1 MEFSRAQSELAA
13 HGIFP
18 YGSIELTRLEQHLAR
33 YFGREYARHKSGS
46 DHPEAYGISSF
57 LGEMTPP
64 GCREASIQQHYDT
77 EFTVFRAFLD
87 KEYLA
92 YTMAYYGSTAAEIEA
107 ATCSLED
114 AQKRKYQ
121 LVVGRA
127 QVEDGQRVLDIGCGF
142 GGLSKYLLQNF
153 QNLHVTAVNPS
164 AVQSSYIRA
173 CIKDPR
179 NPLSSGRFKLISGF
193 FDQIPDTE
201 LGTGSYDRVISLGL
215 LEHISNM
222 DLLFHKVARLL
233 APKGKTFHHC
243 IVSIPTIPQFLD
255 AGSSR
260 MGDYYPGG
268 HIWPFHEPARH
279 CTHIGFANKWFV
291 NGLNYW
297 RTLDSWHKRFWSS
310 IDQLFPAHV
319 NQKQVD
325 DWNRYF
331 SLCKAMFAPC
341 DGTLYGN
348 GQYLYEL

>member
-164 AVQSSYIRA
+164 AVQSAYIRA
-173 CIKDPR
+173 RIKDPR
-179 NPLSSGRFKLISGF
+179 NPLSS
-193 FDQIPDTE
+193 
-201 LGTGSYDRVISLGL
+201 
-215 LEHISNM
+215 
-222 DLLFHKVARLL
+222 
-233 APKGKTFHHC
+233 
-243 IVSIPTIPQFLD
+243 PTLN
-255 AGSSR
+255 
-260 MGDYYPGG
+260 
-268 HIWPFHEPARH
+268 WEPAH
-279 CTHIGFANKWFV
+279 MTA
-291 NGLNYW
+291 
-297 RTLDSWHKRFWSS
+297 
-310 IDQLFPAHV
+310 
-319 NQKQVD
+319 
-325 DWNRYF
+325 
-331 SLCKAMFAPC
+331 
-341 DGTLYGN
+341 
-348 GQYLYEL
+348 